1 MPVNRGREREREMN
15 EKQRRGGWGDE
26 ILRYGEIENV
36 WESTGEGGWGKDR
49 WVKEELSN
57 ESCCLS
63 KVFFPLPCF
72 STQQMHAVTPDDLW
86 PLKGIRRANAELV
99 AHWRQLHPRRKVGN
113 EILCFFSLRD
123 YFQVCIIES
132 ENIISV
138 CACAQTCLSARWS
151 LFVSFSERKLR
162 YLVLTK

>member
-36 WESTGEGGWGKDR
+36 WESMREGGWGKDR
-49 WVKEELSN
+49 WVKEELSY

-63 KVFFPLPCF
+63 KIFFSLPCF
-72 STQQMHAVTPDDLW
+72 STQQMQAVTFDLW
-86 PLKGIRRANAELV
+86 KGLAEQTQSWWHIDANITHAIEWEMRYTV
-99 AHWRQLHPRRKVGN
+99 
-113 EILCFFSLRD
+113 FFSLKD

-132 ENIISV
+132 ENIINV
-138 CACAQTCLSARWS
+138 CACAQTCLSAHWS
-151 LFVSFSERKLR
+151 SFVSFSERKLR